1 MLKKFTDEYKDVKR
15 IVLLSNGEVIGFA
28 SEESVK
34 NYVTVLDLEDSEIEV
49 LAVYEKR
56 EH

>member
-15 IVLLSNGEVIGFA
+15 IVLLSNGEVVGFA

-56 EH
+56 DH

>member
-15 IVLLSNGEVIGFA
+15 IVLLSNGEVVGFA

-56 EH
+56 AH